1 MNKGCGAYAP
11 AGLVRNKRRRAYAP
25 AGLVQNKRR
34 RAYAPAGLVKNKQ
47 RGAYA
52 PAGLVKNNRRGAYAL
67 RLQDYGAGVRGGA
80 GVTVSAVAAVPMC
93 TWLKSKYPYTRS
105 R

>member
-1 MNKGCGAYAP
+1 M
-11 AGLVRNKRRRAYAP
+11 RNKRRRAYALV
-25 AGLVQNKRR
+25 GLFLNE
-34 RAYAPAGLVKNKQ
+34 G

-80 GVTVSAVAAVPMC
+80 GVTVSADAVVPMC